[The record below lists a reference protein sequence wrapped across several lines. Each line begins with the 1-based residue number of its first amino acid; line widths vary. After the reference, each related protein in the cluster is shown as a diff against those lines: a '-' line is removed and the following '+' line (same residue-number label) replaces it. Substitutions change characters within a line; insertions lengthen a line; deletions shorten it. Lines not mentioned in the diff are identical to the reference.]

1 MQDFRSFTTKSRTDC
16 DGEIFGGVTRAT
28 TRRIASN
35 TSFRLQFQ
43 RTETVKYTQNRGPSL
58 AHHEYV
64 GELGLSIGSREGA
77 LAWGRAP
84 SGSLRCAGR
93 GVTGFLSKTEPAWGP
108 RCAGGAVCRWH
119 ALASVP
125 ASSHA
130 RCRVPPH
137 LQISKK
143 SPPETFI
150 PLLHTAYEPG
160 RHAQVEAIGFITY
173 RGAHRF

>member
-93 GVTGFLSKTEPAWGP
+93 GVTGFLSKSL
-108 RCAGGAVCRWH
+108 RGGRG
-119 ALASVP
+119 VP
-125 ASSHA
+125 AALYVGGTPWPPSLQA
-130 RCRVPPH
+130 VTQGAECRPTCKSQRNPPPKP
-137 LQISKK
+137 LSLFCIRRT
-143 SPPETFI
+143 SPVGMRK
-150 PLLHTAYEPG
+150 LRQLG
-160 RHAQVEAIGFITY
+160 S
-173 RGAHRF
+173 